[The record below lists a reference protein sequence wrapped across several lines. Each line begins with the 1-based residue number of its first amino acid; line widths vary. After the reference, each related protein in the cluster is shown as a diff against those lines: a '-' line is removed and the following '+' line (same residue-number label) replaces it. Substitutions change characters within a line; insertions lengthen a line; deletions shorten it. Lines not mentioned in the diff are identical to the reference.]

1 MPLRAKS
8 HTDLRSSGSSDD
20 GLGKSLT
27 MSGVRFGTGTAEAQ
41 EGARLLS
48 RPARRPLRV
57 VRPVSAGVSSN
68 ASFLHI
74 NHLQGELV
82 RKRKECEDL
91 RKENK
96 FLSDEI
102 RMEKITMRSENELVM
117 RNLRSVNQELQAQVK
132 DLKQRL
138 CQSQQRATLC
148 SQAADEAEARR
159 GEADKGRALA
169 EARAIAGQRDRE
181 EAREQG
187 TRLTERVEELKKE
200 RTDLQLV
207 LVQTEKNLFESQLKL
222 ERADA
227 DKQALQ
233 RENEDLQENRDALR
247 HKLRHTNEENHQLK
261 ESEAEWQRR
270 AAAARDA
277 SERVERGREEAE
289 AERRLA
295 ERERRNWA
303 DECRDWKEKHGTL
316 DGVLRAQDHMKAM
329 RREKSCQANI
339 KSYFLCMTESD
350 QRMKILKNQDG
361 TPKNFTEGDPVYI
374 STMPEANPEEPERCS
389 SRTMFRVSA
398 PHSARDAGPGHFDE
412 LPPFEGTRPESVTG
426 QRRSRKL
433 VEYFWIPTDQD

>member
-1 MPLRAKS
+1 MSLRAKS

-27 MSGVRFGTGTAEAQ
+27 MSAVRFGNGTTESKD
-41 EGARLLS
+41 GVRLLS

-102 RMEKITMRSENELVM
+102 RLERITMRSENELAM

-138 CQSQQRATLC
+138 CLSQQRAELC

-159 GEADKGRALA
+159 GEADKGLVLA
-169 EARAIAGQRDRE
+169 EARIVAGRRE
-181 EAREQG
+181 TEDAQEQG
-187 TRLTERVEELKKE
+187 TRLTGRVEELRKE
-200 RTDLQLV
+200 CSDLQLA
-207 LVQTEKNLFESQLKL
+207 LVRTEKNLFDVQLKL
-222 ERADA
+222 ERETA
-227 DKQALQ
+227 DKQALL
-233 RENEDLQENRDALR
+233 RENENLQEDRDALR
-247 HKLRHTNEENHQLK
+247 HKLRKITDENHQLR
-261 ESEAEWQRR
+261 ESVAEWQRR
-270 AAAARDA
+270 ATASREA
-277 SERVERGREEAE
+277 SERAERGREEAE
-289 AERRLA
+289 AERRLT

-303 DECRDWKEKHGTL
+303 DECRDWKDKHGIL
-316 DGVLRAQDHMKAM
+316 DSAFRAQEHMKAM
-329 RREKSCQANI
+329 RRDKSCQANI

-350 QRMKILKNQDG
+350 QRVKILKNQDG
-361 TPKNFTEGDPVYI
+361 TMKNFTEGDPVYI
-374 STMPEANPEEPERCS
+374 SMTPESNPEELERSS
-389 SRTMFRVSA
+389 SRPTSRVSA
-398 PHSARDAGPGHFDE
+398 PLTARDFGPGHFDE
-412 LPPFEGTRPESVTG
+412 LLPFEGKCPDSATAHRK
-426 QRRSRKL
+426 SRKL